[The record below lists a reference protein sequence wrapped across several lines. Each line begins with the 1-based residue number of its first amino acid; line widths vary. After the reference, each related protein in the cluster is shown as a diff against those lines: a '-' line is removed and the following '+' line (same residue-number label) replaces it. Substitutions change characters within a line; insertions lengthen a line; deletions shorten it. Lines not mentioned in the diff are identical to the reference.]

1 MPKIHKYLPENFSEV
16 FDVINDG
23 ARAYKGIIPQDR
35 WHEPYMTE
43 EELLAQVNEG
53 VEFWLYTDDN
63 MIKGVMGIQPREKVT
78 LIRHAYVRTSA
89 RNKGIGSRLL
99 THLLAKITTPVLI
112 GTWTD
117 ARWAIDFY
125 KKHGFRLLP
134 AEEKNR
140 LLRKYWNIPGRQIET
155 SVVLAGPTWN
165 QKLIQTELHSR

>member
-1 MPKIHKYLPENFSEV
+1 MIHKYLPENFSEV

-43 EELLAQVNEG
+43 EELLAQLNEG
-53 VEFWLYTDDN
+53 VEFWVNIDDN
-63 MIKGVMGIQPREKVT
+63 MIKAVMGIQPREKVT

-99 THLLAKITTPVLI
+99 THLLAKITAPVLI
-112 GTWTD
+112 GTWAD

-155 SVVLAGPTWN
+155 SVVLAGPTW
-165 QKLIQTELHSR
+165 ITG

>member
-1 MPKIHKYLPENFSEV
+1 MIHKYLPENFSEV

-43 EELLAQVNEG
+43 EELLAQLNEG
-53 VEFWLYTDDN
+53 VEFWVNIDDN
-63 MIKGVMGIQPREKVT
+63 MIKAVMGIQPREKVT

-112 GTWTD
+112 GTWAD

-125 KKHGFRLLP
+125 EKHGFRLLP
-134 AEEKNR
+134 AEEKDR

-155 SVVLAGPTWN
+155 SVVLAGPTWITRN
-165 QKLIQTELHSR
+165 